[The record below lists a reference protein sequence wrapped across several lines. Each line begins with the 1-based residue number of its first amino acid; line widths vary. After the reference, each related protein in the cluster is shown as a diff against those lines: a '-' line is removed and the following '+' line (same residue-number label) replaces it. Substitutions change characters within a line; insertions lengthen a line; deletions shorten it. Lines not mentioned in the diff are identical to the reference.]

1 MGIIG
6 IEQEKIDDDLES
18 LMLFTKIEA
27 SNMVSDDRNQDF
39 NVIFIDD
46 LVFGVEILKDQDKAN
61 DGIEEFGMSFNSLKE
76 FFNMRL

>member
-1 MGIIG
+1 
-6 IEQEKIDDDLES
+6 
-18 LMLFTKIEA
+18 MLFTKIEA